1 MKFIVAILDD
11 HETII
16 EGVKSQLAKHPCVDK
31 IVGTTK
37 KNDIQKLITDHKAS
51 LLCLDLDLK
60 DDGNGLEV
68 LKELKKKLPDLKI
81 LIFTHRDQ
89 EMVCYSVK
97 QAGADGLV
105 SKGDKSQELYQ
116 AISVLAENKPYY
128 SEKVLSFF
136 SRENTNTVIVT
147 ATELDILKKLAVG
160 NSQAVIASQMKRTVD
175 TIENNLRSLRN
186 KFKVTT
192 TAELIYEA
200 TIQGFI

>member
-11 HETII
+11 HETIV

-37 KNDIQKLITDHKAS
+37 KNDIQKLITDHKAN

-60 DDGNGLEV
+60 NDGNGLEV

-105 SKGDKSQELYQ
+105 SKGDKIQELYQ

-128 SEKVLSFF
+128 SAKVISFF
-136 SRENTNTVIVT
+136 NGKISHAITVT
-147 ATELDILKKLAVG
+147 ATEIDILNHLKLG
-160 NSQAVIASQMKRTVD
+160 NTYIQISSQMKKTVE
-175 TIENNLRSLRN
+175 TIDNNIRSLRK

-192 TAELIYEA
+192 TVELIYEA